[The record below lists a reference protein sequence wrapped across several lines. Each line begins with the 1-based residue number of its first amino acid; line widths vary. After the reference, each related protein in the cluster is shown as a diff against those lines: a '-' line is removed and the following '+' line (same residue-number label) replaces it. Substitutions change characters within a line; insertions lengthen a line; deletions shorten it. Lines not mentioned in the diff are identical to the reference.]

1 MCHTETQPPVWLRL
15 GGLFCAL
22 LVAGASLGLAQI
34 SPNAVAK
41 IEIKHVGPQAVS
53 DQLILANIRVKVGD
67 PYLPTAV
74 DEDVRNLYATGF
86 FYNIRV
92 TEDRTR
98 DGVVLTYVVQGKPR
112 LTDLKFSGNKKFSDS
127 KLRRKLTSKGGAP
140 LDEHKLFNDSQ
151 EIQKLYQKSG
161 YPNTEVRYVLNID
174 EAAGRG
180 TATFEIKESPKIKI
194 ADVEFVGVRA
204 FSQRTLRK
212 TIKTRRHWMF
222 SWLTGSGVLKEE
234 QFEDDKEKLAEFFW
248 DKGYI
253 DFDIK
258 EVKLEY
264 PTPRTMI
271 IKFIIFEGKPYKV
284 GAVTFKGATLFPTN
298 KVDQVMRL
306 KVGATFKPKDLAKD
320 VETIE
325 NFYGAK
331 GHIDVAE
338 GAGNLRVD
346 KIPNVEKGTMDLEYQ
361 VNEGQKSYVERIE
374 IWGNTK
380 TKDRVIRRELAVSP
394 GETFDMVRVKLS
406 QQRLEGLQYFEK
418 VDLKPEPTDIAPN
431 RKNLIVGVEEKSTG
445 NVSLGA
451 GFSSIDNLVGFVD
464 VTQGNFDLFNP
475 PTFTGGGQKS
485 RLHLALG
492 TQRRDVALTF
502 IEPWFLDRKLA
513 LGVDLYHRWLDYESI
528 NNLYTETRTGGRIS
542 LTKALWR
549 DSLIGSISYT
559 LEDIG
564 ILLDPSLHGP
574 EVTLVRDPI
583 TGRPIPTISPANAPQ
598 ALLAENGHTL
608 LSRVGASL
616 AYDTRNSVQ
625 LPNRGQRTELF
636 GEVTGGPFGGDKSF
650 YKLELR
656 NAFYFR
662 GLAKGHVLEL
672 TAQAGVAEA
681 FAGTDEVPFYDR
693 YYLGGLYSL
702 RGYQYRDIG
711 PKELVGNTDLE
722 PVGGNTYWF
731 GSVEY
736 SIPVIERVRLAAFYD
751 IGMVY
756 PKAFSF
762 TPQRFINPSTG
773 TLTSTGNY
781 ADNWGFGLRLNLPI
795 GPLRLDYGL
804 PITHDPSV
812 GGSGRFQ
819 FGVGYTRQF

>member
-1 MCHTETQPPVWLRL
+1 MCHTKTQLKPLLRL

-22 LVAGASLGLAQI
+22 LIVGASLGFAQI
-34 SPNAVAK
+34 SPGSVAK
-41 IEIKHVGPQAVS
+41 IEVKHVGPQAVS
-53 DQLILANIRVKVGD
+53 DQLIRANIRVKVGD
-67 PYLPTAV
+67 PYVPTAV

-98 DGVVLTYVVQGKPR
+98 DGVILTYIVQGKPR
-112 LTDLKFSGNKKFSDS
+112 LTDLKFSGNKKFSDA
-127 KLRRKLTSKGGAP
+127 KLRKKLTSKVGEP

-161 YPNTEVRYVLNID
+161 YPNTEVKYVLNID
-174 EAAGRG
+174 EPAGRG
-180 TATFEIKESPKIKI
+180 TATFEIKESPKVKI
-194 ADVEFVGVRA
+194 QDVRFAGAQAV
-204 FSQRTLRK
+204 SQKKLRK

-222 SWLTGSGVLKEE
+222 SWLTGSGVLKED
-234 QFEDDKEKLAEFFW
+234 QFEDDKEKLAEFYR

-253 DFDIK
+253 DFEIK
-258 EVKLEY
+258 DVKFEY
-264 PTPRTMI
+264 PTPGTMV
-271 IKFIIFEGKPYKV
+271 IKFIVFEGNPYKV
-284 GAVTFKGATLFPTN
+284 GAVGFKGAPMFPTN

-320 VETIE
+320 VEKIE
-325 NFYGAK
+325 DFYGAK
-331 GHIDVAE
+331 GHIDVTE
-338 GAGNLRVD
+338 GSGNLRVN
-346 KIPNVEKGTMDLEYQ
+346 KIPNIEKGTMDLEYQ
-361 VNEGQKSYVERIE
+361 ITEGQKSYIEKIE
-374 IWGNTK
+374 IRGNAK

-406 QQRLEGLQYFEK
+406 KARLEGLQYFEK

-445 NVSLGA
+445 NIALGA
-451 GFSSIDNLVGFVD
+451 GFNSIENLMGFVD
-464 VTQGNFDLFNP
+464 VSQGNFDLFNP
-475 PTFTGGGQKS
+475 PTFTGGGQKA

-492 TQRRDVALTF
+492 TQQRDVAVTF
-502 IEPWFLDRKLA
+502 IEPWFLDRKLS
-513 LGVDLYHRWLDYESI
+513 LGVELYHRWLDYESV
-528 NNLYTETRTGGRIS
+528 NNLYTETRTGGRLS

-549 DSLIGSISYT
+549 DSLIGSVSYT

-574 EVTLVRDPI
+574 EKILVSDPY
-583 TGRPIPTISPANAPQ
+583 TGRPVPTILAANAPQ
-598 ALLAENGHTL
+598 ALLAENGHSL

-616 AYDTRNSVQ
+616 AYDTRNSVL
-625 LPNRGQRTELF
+625 LPDKGQRTELF
-636 GEVTGGPFGGDKSF
+636 GEVTGGPFGGDKSY

-656 NAFYFR
+656 NAWYLR

-672 TAQAGVAEA
+672 TAQAGVATA
-681 FAGTDEVPFYDR
+681 FGNTQDVPFYDR
-693 YYLGGLYSL
+693 YYLGGLYTL
-702 RGYQYRDIG
+702 RGYRYRDIG
-711 PKELVGNTDLE
+711 PKELVNNTELE
-722 PVGGNTYWF
+722 PVGGGTYWF
-731 GSVEY
+731 GSAEY
-736 SIPVIERVRLAAFYD
+736 SVPIIERVRLAAFYD

-762 TPQRFINPSTG
+762 APQHFFNPSTG
-773 TLTSTGNY
+773 TFVSTGTY
-781 ADNWGFGLRLNLPI
+781 ADNWGFGIRLNLPI

-804 PITHDPSV
+804 PLTHDPSV
-812 GGSGRFQ
+812 SGSGRFQ